1 MDNVINLAQ
10 EREKRVVEIVVDEID
25 FDKLREFLDT
35 LEPDDYDMRL
45 DALSLAI
52 KQVSVDAYYYGPE
65 TVVGVAKEFYEFL
78 KDS

>member
-52 KQVSVDAYYYGPE
+52 KQVSTDAYYYGPE
-65 TVVGVAKEFYEFL
+65 TVVSVAKEFYEFL